1 MTFTPHPVLEVID
14 LVVRADTPAGEV
26 TLVDGVTFS
35 VAPGEVLS
43 LVGESGSGKS
53 ITMLAVMGLLP
64 PGTWV
69 ASGEIRFQGRDLLD
83 LGERELNGLRGAELA
98 MVFQDP
104 MTTLNPVR
112 RVGAQLA
119 EGVRLHG
126 PRMSKSAA
134 NRRVVA
140 LLDSVGIPQPASK
153 ARDYPH
159 QWSGGMRQRALI
171 AGAVAHDPALL
182 IADEPTT
189 ALDVT
194 IQAQV
199 MRVLKRARAASGSAM
214 ILITHDLGLVAQ
226 VADRVAVM
234 YSGRIVETQ
243 DVYGVFERPQHP
255 YTAGLL
261 ASVLSLES
269 GDGVAYAIPGQP
281 PTPASR
287 GAGCAF
293 QPRCA
298 VGRDRAECGT
308 APALDGPEERRVA
321 CFLPLDTISAPVTPE
336 GATLL
341 ALATAETPEVK
352 AS

>member
-1 MTFTPHPVLEVID
+1 MSTEPVLRITD
-14 LVVRADTPAGEV
+14 LVVKAETPTGEL
-26 TLVDGVTFS
+26 TLVDGVS
-35 VAPGEVLS
+35 LEIAPGEVLS

-69 ASGEIRFQGRDLLD
+69 DSGSIRFRGTELTELS
-83 LGERELNGLRGAELA
+83 ERQLNGIRGGELA

-112 RVGAQLA
+112 RVGTQLA
-119 EGVRLHG
+119 EGIRLHDRG
-126 PRMSKSAA
+126 LSRAQA
-134 NRRVVA
+134 RERVLE
-140 LLDSVGIPQPASK
+140 LLDSVGIPDPAGKS
-153 ARDYPH
+153 RDYPH

-171 AGAVAHDPALL
+171 AGAMAHDPALL

-199 MRVLKRARAASGSAM
+199 MKVLARSRAESDSAM

-234 YSGRIVETQ
+234 YSGRIVEMQ
-243 DVYGVFERPQHP
+243 DVFGIFESPRHP

-261 ASVLSLES
+261 ASVLSLE
-269 GDGVAYAIPGQP
+269 GDDGGLAYAIPGQP
-281 PTPASR
+281 PTPATR
-287 GAGCAF
+287 GEGCPF
-293 QPRCA
+293 QPRCI
-298 VGRDRAECGT
+298 VGRDRTECGT
-308 APALDGPEERRVA
+308 APRLAQDARGSVS
-321 CFLPLDTISAPVTPE
+321 CFLPLEDGRLPVARDFAAAAPIQE
-336 GATLL
+336 A
-341 ALATAETPEVK
+341 K

>member
-1 MTFTPHPVLEVID
+1 MSAAPVLSITD
-14 LVVRADTPAGEV
+14 LVVKAETPTGDV
-26 TLVDGVTFS
+26 TLVDGVS
-35 VAPGEVLS
+35 LDVAAGEVVS
-43 LVGESGSGKS
+43 IVGESGSGKS

-64 PGTWV
+64 AGTWID
-69 ASGEIRFQGRDLLD
+69 SGSIRFHGTELTTLTA
-83 LGERELNGLRGAELA
+83 REFNSIRGGQLA

-112 RVGAQLA
+112 RVGSQLA
-119 EGVRLHG
+119 EGIRLHD
-126 PRMSKSAA
+126 RTASRSSSR
-134 NRRVVA
+134 RRVVE
-140 LLDSVGIPQPASK
+140 LLDSVGIVEPATK
-153 ARDYPH
+153 AKDYPH

-171 AGAVAHDPALL
+171 AGAMAHDPAML

-199 MRVLKRARAASGSAM
+199 MKVLAAARTEAGSAM

-234 YSGRIVETQ
+234 YSGRIVEMQ
-243 DVYGVFERPQHP
+243 DVYGIFESPRHP

-261 ASVLSLES
+261 ASVLSLE
-269 GDGVAYAIPGQP
+269 DDDAAAYAIPGQP
-281 PTPASR
+281 PTPATR
-287 GAGCAF
+287 GEGCAF

-298 VGRDRAECGT
+298 VGRDRPECAIAPSLAVADGMAIACHVPLIDGRLPVVDSFPRT
-308 APALDGPEERRVA
+308 A
-321 CFLPLDTISAPVTPE
+321 TITE
-336 GATLL
+336 G
-341 ALATAETPEVK
+341 VR

>member
-1 MTFTPHPVLEVID
+1 MSAEEPVLRVTGLTVTAE
-14 LVVRADTPAGEV
+14 TPRGEV
-26 TLVDGVTFS
+26 VLVDDVSFE

-64 PGTWV
+64 PGTRV
-69 ASGEIRFQGRDLLD
+69 SAGEIVFQGRDLLT
-83 LGERELNGLRGAELA
+83 LSERALTSLRGSALS

-119 EGVRLHG
+119 EGVRLHER
-126 PRMSKSAA
+126 RMSRSAA
-134 NRRVVA
+134 RARVVE
-140 LLDSVGIPQPASK
+140 LLDSVGIPDAAAK

-199 MRVLKRARAASGSAM
+199 MRVLKEARRRAGSAM

-234 YSGRIVETQ
+234 YSGRIVEMQ
-243 DVYGVFERPQHP
+243 DMYRTFESPRHP

-261 ASVLSLES
+261 ASVLSLEG
-269 GDGVAYAIPGQP
+269 GDDIAYAVPGQP
-281 PTPASR
+281 PTPAAR
-287 GAGCAF
+287 GDGCVF
-293 QPRCA
+293 RDRCV
-298 VGRDRAECGT
+298 VGRDRAEC
-308 APALDGPEERRVA
+308 AQRPEPSAAGDAEVA
-321 CFLPLDTISAPVTPE
+321 CHFPLIDGRLPLAPSPAH
-336 GATLL
+336 ATTE
-341 ALATAETPEVK
+341 AK

>member
-1 MTFTPHPVLEVID
+1 MTTEPVLRITD
-14 LVVRADTPAGEV
+14 LVVKAETPTGEV
-26 TLVDGVTFS
+26 TLVDGIS
-35 VAPGEVLS
+35 LEVAAGEVLS

-64 PGTWV
+64 PGAWID
-69 ASGEIRFQGRDLLD
+69 SGSILFRGAEVTTLS
-83 LGERELNGLRGAELA
+83 EREINRIRGGELA

-112 RVGAQLA
+112 RIGAQLA
-119 EGVRLHG
+119 EGVRLHDRSLSRG
-126 PRMSKSAA
+126 QAR
-134 NRRVVA
+134 RRVVE
-140 LLDSVGIPQPASK
+140 LLDSVGIPDPEAK
-153 ARDYPH
+153 MRDYPH

-171 AGAVAHDPALL
+171 AGAMAHDPALL

-199 MRVLKRARAASGSAM
+199 MKVLARSRADADSAM

-234 YSGRIVETQ
+234 YSGRIVEEQ
-243 DVYGVFERPQHP
+243 DVYGIFESPRHP

-261 ASVLSLES
+261 ASVLSLE
-269 GDGVAYAIPGQP
+269 GDGGSAYAIPGQP
-281 PTPASR
+281 PTPATR

-293 QPRCA
+293 QQRCI
-298 VGRDRAECGT
+298 VGRDRDECAI
-308 APALDGPEERRVA
+308 APPIVHAADARVA
-321 CFLPLDTISAPVTPE
+321 CHFPLVDGRLPLVADVPAHRHTAQPE
-336 GATLL
+336 EAR
-341 ALATAETPEVK
+341 

>member
-1 MTFTPHPVLEVID
+1 MNSAEPLLRVSN
-14 LVVRADTPAGEV
+14 LVVKAETPRGEV
-26 TLVDGVTFS
+26 VLVDDVSFEVS
-35 VAPGEVLS
+35 PGEVLS

-64 PGTWV
+64 PGAWV
-69 ASGEIRFQGRDLLD
+69 AAGEIIFQGRDMLALT
-83 LGERELNGLRGAELA
+83 ERELSKVRGRDLA

-112 RVGAQLA
+112 RVGTQLA
-119 EGVRLHG
+119 EGVRLHD
-126 PRMSKSAA
+126 PSATRASAA
-134 NRRVVA
+134 RRVVD
-140 LLDSVGIPQPASK
+140 LLQSVGIPDPQTK

-171 AGAVAHDPALL
+171 AGAMAHDPALL

-199 MRVLKRARAASGSAM
+199 MRVLREARMRVGSAM

-234 YSGRIVETQ
+234 YSGRIVEVQ
-243 DVYGVFERPQHP
+243 DVYGIFDNPRHP

-261 ASVLSLES
+261 ASVLSLEA
-269 GDGVAYAIPGQP
+269 GDGTAYAIPGQP

-287 GAGCAF
+287 GEGCAF
-293 QPRCA
+293 QERC
-298 VGRDRAECGT
+298 VIGRDHTDCHTRPVLNPATQVACHFPLIDGRLPGLESDHHP
-308 APALDGPEERRVA
+308 APAPEEA
-321 CFLPLDTISAPVTPE
+321 
-336 GATLL
+336 
-341 ALATAETPEVK
+341 K

>member
-1 MTFTPHPVLEVID
+1 MTTAPVLRVSGLTVKAE
-14 LVVRADTPAGEV
+14 TPRGEV
-26 TLVDGVTFS
+26 TLVDDVSFE

-69 ASGEIRFQGRDLLD
+69 AAGEIAFQGRDLLE
-83 LGERELNGLRGAELA
+83 LTERELTSLRGGDLA

-119 EGVRLHG
+119 EGIRLHQRVG
-126 PRMSKSAA
+126 RAA
-134 NRRVVA
+134 SNARVIE
-140 LLDSVGIPQPASK
+140 LLENVGIPDAAAK

-199 MRVLKRARAASGSAM
+199 MRVLKEARTRAGSAM

-243 DVYGVFERPQHP
+243 DVYGIFEAPHHP

-261 ASVLSLES
+261 ASVLSLEA
-269 GDGVAYAIPGQP
+269 GDGTAYAIPGQP
-281 PTPASR
+281 PTPAGR
-287 GAGCAF
+287 GEGCAF
-293 QPRCA
+293 RDRCV
-298 VGRDRAECGT
+298 VGRDRDECAELPVLHAARGG
-308 APALDGPEERRVA
+308 AVA
-321 CFLPLDTISAPVTPE
+321 CHFPLVDGRLPLPGAVHDHSTPE
-336 GATLL
+336 A
-341 ALATAETPEVK
+341 K

>member
-1 MTFTPHPVLEVID
+1 MSSDTVLRITD
-14 LVVRADTPAGEV
+14 LVVKAETATGDV
-26 TLVDGVTFS
+26 TLVDGVS
-35 VAPGEVLS
+35 LDVSEGEVLS

-64 PGTWV
+64 PGAWV
-69 ASGEIRFQGRDLLD
+69 DSGSIVFRGTELTG
-83 LGERELNGLRGAELA
+83 LGDRELNRIRGGELA

-112 RVGAQLA
+112 RIGAQLA
-119 EGVRLHG
+119 EGIRLHDRG
-126 PRMSKSAA
+126 MTRAGA
-134 NRRVVA
+134 RDRVVE
-140 LLDSVGIPQPASK
+140 LLDSVGIPDPAAK
-153 ARDYPH
+153 AKDYPH

-171 AGAVAHDPALL
+171 AGAMAHDPALL

-199 MRVLKRARAASGSAM
+199 MKVLAASRAASGAAM

-234 YSGRIVETQ
+234 YSGRIVELQ
-243 DVYGVFERPQHP
+243 DVYGIFESPRHP

-261 ASVLSLES
+261 ASVLSLED
-269 GDGVAYAIPGQP
+269 DGGSAYAIPGQP
-281 PTPASR
+281 PTPATR
-287 GAGCAF
+287 GEGCAF
-293 QPRCA
+293 QPRCV
-298 VGRDRAECGT
+298 VGRDRAECAT
-308 APALDGPEERRVA
+308 APHLVALRTARTACHLPLIDGRLPVIDASPEPVRIPEEA
-321 CFLPLDTISAPVTPE
+321 
-336 GATLL
+336 
-341 ALATAETPEVK
+341 K

>member
-1 MTFTPHPVLEVID
+1 MTTDPVLRVSGLTVKAETPH
-14 LVVRADTPAGEV
+14 GEV
-26 TLVDGVTFS
+26 TLVDDVSFE
-35 VAPGEVLS
+35 VASGEVLS

-69 ASGEIRFQGRDLLD
+69 SAGEILFHGRDLLQ
-83 LGERELNGLRGAELA
+83 LSERELTALRGRDVA

-112 RVGAQLA
+112 RVGTQLA
-119 EGVRLHG
+119 EGIRLHDRG
-126 PRMSKSAA
+126 AGRAA
-134 NRRVVA
+134 ARARVTS
-140 LLDSVGIPQPASK
+140 LLESVGIPDAAAK

-199 MRVLKRARAASGSAM
+199 MKVLKEARTRAGSAM

-234 YSGRIVETQ
+234 YSGRIVELQ
-243 DVYGVFERPQHP
+243 NVYDIFERPRHP

-261 ASVLSLES
+261 ASVLSLEA
-269 GDGVAYAIPGQP
+269 GDGSAYAIPGQP
-281 PTPASR
+281 PTPAAR
-287 GAGCAF
+287 GVGCAF
-293 QPRCA
+293 RARCV
-298 VGRDRAECGT
+298 VGRDRDECAER
-308 APALDGPEERRVA
+308 PALVDVSHGRIACHFPLVDGR
-321 CFLPLDTISAPVTPE
+321 LPLVGGTPSHPIE
-336 GATLL
+336 EAR
-341 ALATAETPEVK
+341 

>member
-1 MTFTPHPVLEVID
+1 MTPEPVLRITD
-14 LVVRADTPAGEV
+14 LVVKAETPTGEV
-26 TLVDGVTFS
+26 TLVDGVS
-35 VAPGEVLS
+35 LEVAAGEVVS

-69 ASGEIRFQGRDLLD
+69 DSGSIRFRGVELTE
-83 LGERELNGLRGAELA
+83 LGERRLNRIRGGELA

-112 RVGAQLA
+112 RIGVQLA
-119 EGVRLHG
+119 EGIRLHDRG
-126 PRMSKSAA
+126 ASRAQA
-134 NRRVVA
+134 RQRVVQ
-140 LLDSVGIPQPASK
+140 LLDGVGIPDPARK

-171 AGAVAHDPALL
+171 AGAMAHDPALL

-199 MRVLKRARAASGSAM
+199 MKVLAAARAEAGSAM

-234 YSGRIVETQ
+234 YSGRIVEMQ
-243 DVYGVFERPQHP
+243 DVYGIFESPRHP

-261 ASVLSLES
+261 ASVLSLE
-269 GDGVAYAIPGQP
+269 GDGGLAYAIPGQP
-281 PTPASR
+281 PTPATR
-287 GAGCAF
+287 GTGCAF

-298 VGRDRAECGT
+298 VGRDRIGCAD
-308 APALDGPEERRVA
+308 APTLVHDAASAVACHVPLVGGRLPVVTGLAVPASLRSPEEA
-321 CFLPLDTISAPVTPE
+321 
-336 GATLL
+336 
-341 ALATAETPEVK
+341 K

>member
-1 MTFTPHPVLEVID
+1 MSANQPYVLEVEN
-14 LVVRADTPAGEV
+14 LVVEADTAQGPV
-26 TLVDGVTFS
+26 TLVDDVSFS

-69 ASGEIRFQGRDLLD
+69 ASGRIRFQGTDLLD
-83 LGERELNGLRGAELA
+83 LDERALNELRGGRLA

-112 RVGAQLA
+112 RVGSQLA
-119 EGVRLHG
+119 EGVRLHDRSIG
-126 PRMSKSAA
+126 RAGSR
-134 NRRVVA
+134 RRVVQ
-140 LLDSVGIPQPASK
+140 LLESVGIPDPAAK

-171 AGAVAHDPALL
+171 AGAMAHDPALL

-199 MRVLKRARAASGSAM
+199 MRVLAESRAASGSAM

-243 DVYGVFERPQHP
+243 DVYRIFEGPQHP

-261 ASVLSLES
+261 ASVLSLETA
-269 GDGVAYAIPGQP
+269 GAAAYAIPGQP
-281 PTPASR
+281 PTPAGR
-287 GAGCAF
+287 GEGCPF
-293 QPRCA
+293 QPRCEI
-298 VGRDRAECGT
+298 GRDREECRTRPPLVGT
-308 APALDGPEERRVA
+308 AGGSLACHFPLIDGALPVGAP
-321 CFLPLDTISAPVTPE
+321 LPTIAR
-336 GATLL
+336 A
-341 ALATAETPEVK
+341 ALAPEVK